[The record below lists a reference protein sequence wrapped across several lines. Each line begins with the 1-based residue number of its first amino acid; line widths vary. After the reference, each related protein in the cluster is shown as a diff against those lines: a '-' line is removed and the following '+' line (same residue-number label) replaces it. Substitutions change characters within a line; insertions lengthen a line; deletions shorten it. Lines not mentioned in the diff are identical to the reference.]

1 VFLSPIRAMTNAN
14 RSLYFCSAGAFAALL
29 LAAPIAFAHGDDDRE
44 RTPRTPQ
51 STAGEEPGA
60 EVDEESRWS
69 FGVDFVAGFG
79 QTQTADQIPPGS
91 ANINPINK
99 VEADPIATDSFVFS
113 LGYEP
118 VKHLGFGVRFPVIT
132 GTVTPP
138 LGDAMDPNQ
147 PRDVSGIGNLEL
159 ETEYSVD
166 VAKHTALVLSLGLAL
181 PTAQGS
187 QVPATTAG
195 LGGTPF
201 DQTAYDRFTLGY
213 AAAASR
219 GFEENALFF
228 ADRFGIIPKLALEYH
243 EGGVRLEPY
252 VKLENMISTA
262 PSQGDIPKYIGEL
275 VIGARAAYRVA
286 SWFEPGVRLW
296 TTIVLTPS
304 DQPVA
309 VVEPELRFHLFR
321 VLTPYIGGIIPFAG
335 PLAHSPSQFGGV
347 RLGAAVAF

>member
-1 VFLSPIRAMTNAN
+1 MNAN
-14 RSLYFCSAGAFAALL
+14 RPPHLVATCSFAAVLL
-29 LAAPIAFAHGDDDRE
+29 TASLASAHGEDDRE
-44 RTPRTPQ
+44 RTPRTRE

-60 EVDEESRWS
+60 EVDEETRWS

-79 QTQTADQIPPGS
+79 QTLAADQIPPGS
-91 ANINPINK
+91 ANINPINQ
-99 VEADPIATDSFVFS
+99 VDADTVTTDSFVFS

-118 VKHLGFGVRFPVIT
+118 VKHLGFGLRFPVIT
-132 GTVTPP
+132 GVINPP

-147 PRDVSGIGNLEL
+147 ARLISGIGNLEL

-166 VAKHTALVLSLGLAL
+166 VARHLALVLSLGVAL
-181 PTAQGS
+181 PTAQGT
-187 QVPATTAG
+187 QVPTTTAG

-201 DQTAYDRFTLGY
+201 DQTAYDRYTLEY

-219 GFEENALFF
+219 GFEDNALFF
-228 ADRFGIIPKLALEYH
+228 SDRFGIIPKLALEYH

-252 VKLENMISTA
+252 VKVENMISTA
-262 PSQGDIPKYIGEL
+262 PTQSDIPKYIGEL
-275 VIGARAAYRVA
+275 VIGARAAYLVA
-286 SWFEPGVRLW
+286 PWFEPGVRLW
-296 TTIVLTPS
+296 TTIVLSPS

-321 VLTPYIGGIIPFAG
+321 VLTPYVGGIIPFAG

-347 RLGAAVAF
+347 RLGAALAF